1 MEKEK
6 IKMTMTIEDVLAQL
20 NPKLRKTVMSGDSIP
35 ATQYAAT
42 PSYGLN
48 KALNGGLPY
57 GRQVL
62 IWGSKSSAKSSLC
75 LQTVA
80 LAQKEGKICAWID
93 AEMSYDKDWAELLGV
108 DSSKLIVSQCRTIN
122 EMVDIGT
129 NLMNAGVDLIV
140 VDSITSLLP
149 AIYFEKDSDELKQL
163 ENTKQIGAESRDF
176 SNAWK
181 MINYANNK
189 VKPTLFILISQSRN
203 NISAMYTSQQPTG
216 GQATKFYSST
226 VIKLFSSESDN
237 QAIKGKIPVGD
248 KLIEEKIGRKIRWDL
263 QFSKTS
269 PGFQSGEYDFY
280 FRGNLVGV
288 DSIADLIDTAELMG
302 IVERTGAWYLLPD
315 GSKVQG
321 REGFINKVREDKELF
336 ANILNKVKQFG

>member
-1 MEKEK
+1 MNV
-6 IKMTMTIEDVLAQL
+6 EDVLAQL
-20 NPKLRKTVMSGDSIP
+20 NPKLRKNILVGDSVP
-35 ATQYAAT
+35 KTEFAAT

-48 KALNGGLPY
+48 RALNGGLPY

-75 LQTVA
+75 LQMIG

-93 AEMSYDKDWAELLGV
+93 AEMSYDKDWAEKLGV
-108 DSSKLIVSQCRTIN
+108 DTSKLIVSQARTIN
-122 EMVDIGT
+122 EMVDVGVS
-129 NLMNAGVDLIV
+129 LMEAGVDLIV
-140 VDSITSLLP
+140 IDSITSLLP

-181 MINYANNK
+181 MLNYANNK
-189 VKPTLFILISQSRN
+189 VKPTLLVLISQSRN

-237 QAIKGKIPVGD
+237 QALKGKIHVGD
-248 KLIEEKIGRKIRWDL
+248 KFIEEKIGRKVRWEL

-269 PGFQSGEYDFY
+269 PAFQSGEYDFY
-280 FRGNLVGV
+280 FRGLDVGV
-288 DSIADLIDTAELMG
+288 DSIGDLIDTAESLG
-302 IVERTGAWYLLPD
+302 LINRTGAWYQLED
-315 GSKVQG
+315 GSKIQG
-321 REGFINKVREDKELF
+321 RDNFIARVKEDLDLQDDIKNKL
-336 ANILNKVKQFG
+336 LNV

>member
-1 MEKEK
+1 
-6 IKMTMTIEDVLAQL
+6 MTVTIEEALA
-20 NPKLRKTVMSGDSIP
+20 KLDPRIRKTIGNGVGISIEVQP
-35 ATQYAAT
+35 T
-42 PSYGLN
+42 PSVGLN

-75 LQTVA
+75 LQTIAV
-80 LAQKEGKICAWID
+80 AQKEGKLCAWID
-93 AEMSYDKDWAELLGV
+93 AEMSYSEEWAIRLGV
-108 DSSKLIVSQCRTIN
+108 DPEKLIYSQARTIN
-122 EMVDIGT
+122 EMVDVGVA
-129 NLMNAGVDLIV
+129 LMEAGVDIIV

-149 AIYFEKDSDELKQL
+149 AIYFEKGSEELKQL

-203 NISAMYTSQQPTG
+203 NINAMYTSQQPSG

-248 KLIEEKIGRKIRWDL
+248 KLIEEKIGRKIRWEL

-280 FRGNLVGV
+280 FRGDSVGI
-288 DSIADLIDTAELMG
+288 DSIGDLVDTAELSG
-302 IVERTGAWYLLPD
+302 LVNRTGAWYQLDD
-315 GSKVQG
+315 GTKVQG
-321 REGFINKVREDKELF
+321 RDAFIERVRGDQGLQDLL
-336 ANILNKVKQFG
+336 IQQLNGIASE

>member
-1 MEKEK
+1 
-6 IKMTMTIEDVLAQL
+6 MTLTVEDVLAQL
-20 NPKLRKTVMSGDSIP
+20 NPKLRKTIMVGDTIP
-35 ATQYAAT
+35 KTEYAVT
-42 PSYGLN
+42 PSIGLN
-48 KALNGGLPY
+48 KALGGGLPY

-75 LQTVA
+75 LQMIG
-80 LAQKEGKICAWID
+80 LAQQEGKICAWID
-93 AEMSYDKDWAELLGV
+93 AEMSYDKSWAERLGV
-108 DSSKLIVSQCRTIN
+108 DTSKLIYSQARTIN
-122 EMVDIGT
+122 EMVDVGT
-129 NLMNAGVDLIV
+129 NLINAGVDIVV

-189 VKPTLFILISQSRN
+189 IKPTLFVLISQSRN
-203 NISAMYTSQQPTG
+203 NINAMYTSQQPTG

-237 QAIKGKIPVGD
+237 QAIKGKIAVGD
-248 KLIEEKIGRKIRWDL
+248 KLIEEKIGRKIRWEL

-269 PGFQSGEYDFY
+269 PGFQNGEYDFY
-280 FRGNLVGV
+280 FRGDKVGIDSVGDLV
-288 DSIADLIDTAELMG
+288 DTAELMG
-302 IVERTGAWYLLPD
+302 LVSRTGAWYQLDD
-315 GSKVQG
+315 GTKVQG
-321 REGFINKVREDKELF
+321 RDAFVDKVREDRELYGS
-336 ANILNKVKQFG
+336 LLSKVLELG

>member
-1 MEKEK
+1 MSVSL
-6 IKMTMTIEDVLAQL
+6 EDVLAQL
-20 NPKLRKTVMSGDSIP
+20 NPKLRKNILVGDEVP
-35 ATQYAAT
+35 KTEYAKT
-42 PSYGLN
+42 PSFGLN
-48 KALNGGLPY
+48 RALNGGLPY

-62 IWGSKSSAKSSLC
+62 VWGSKSSAKSSLC
-75 LQTVA
+75 LQIIA
-80 LAQKEGKICAWID
+80 EAQKEGKICAWID
-93 AEMSYDKDWAELLGV
+93 AEMSYDKDWAGKLGV
-108 DSSKLIVSQCRTIN
+108 DTAKLIVSQARTIN
-122 EMVDIGT
+122 EMVDVGVQ
-129 NLMNAGVDLIV
+129 LMEAGVDVIV

-149 AIYFEKDSDELKQL
+149 AIYFEKDSDELKAL

-203 NISAMYTSQQPTG
+203 NINAMYTSQQPTG

-226 VIKLFSSESDN
+226 VIKLFSSESEN
-237 QAIKGKIPVGD
+237 QALKGKIHVGD
-248 KLIEEKIGRKIRWDL
+248 KVIEEKIGRKVRWEL

-269 PGFQSGEYDFY
+269 PAFQSGEYDFY
-280 FRGNLVGV
+280 FRGDNLGV
-288 DSIADLIDTAELMG
+288 DSVGDLVDTAELMG

-321 REGFINKVREDKELF
+321 REGFINKVREDLDLQDMIK
-336 ANILNKVKQFG
+336 NKVSG

>member
-1 MEKEK
+1 
-6 IKMTMTIEDVLAQL
+6 MTISLEEVLSQL
-20 NPKLRKTVMSGDSIP
+20 NPKLRKSILVGDAVP
-35 ATQYAAT
+35 KTEYAAT
-42 PSYGLN
+42 PSFGLN
-48 KALNGGLPY
+48 RALNGGLPY

-75 LQTVA
+75 LQTIS

-93 AEMSYDKDWAELLGV
+93 AEMSYDRDWAEKLGV
-108 DSSKLIVSQCRTIN
+108 DTSKLIVSQARTIN
-122 EMVDIGT
+122 EMVDVGV
-129 NLMNAGVDLIV
+129 NLMEAGVDLIV

-181 MINYANNK
+181 MLNYANNK
-189 VKPTLFILISQSRN
+189 VKPTLLILISQSRN
-203 NISAMYTSQQPTG
+203 NINAMYTSQQPTG

-237 QAIKGKIPVGD
+237 QAIKGKIHVGD
-248 KLIEEKIGRKIRWDL
+248 KAIEEKIGRKVRWEL

-269 PGFQSGEYDFY
+269 PAFQSGEYDFY
-280 FRGNLVGV
+280 FRGTNLGV
-288 DSIADLIDTAELMG
+288 DGIGDLVDTAELMG
-302 IVERTGAWYLLPD
+302 IVSRTGAWYNLED
-315 GSKVQG
+315 GTKVQG
-321 REGFINKVREDKELF
+321 REAFINRVREDLDLQDSIKSKV
-336 ANILNKVKQFG
+336 LNV

>member
-1 MEKEK
+1 
-6 IKMTMTIEDVLAQL
+6 MTVTVEDVLAQL
-20 NPKLRKTVMSGDSIP
+20 NPKLRKNILVGDAVP
-35 ATQYAAT
+35 ATQFAPT
-42 PSYGLN
+42 PSFGLN
-48 KALNGGLPY
+48 RALGGGLPY

-75 LQTVA
+75 LQMIA
-80 LAQKEGKICAWID
+80 LAQQEGKICAWID
-93 AEMSYDKDWAELLGV
+93 AEMSYDKTWAERLGV
-108 DSSKLIVSQCRTIN
+108 DTSKLIVSQARTIN
-122 EMVDIGT
+122 EMVDVGVQLIE
-129 NLMNAGVDLIV
+129 AGVDLIV

-181 MINYANNK
+181 MLNYANNK
-189 VKPTLFILISQSRN
+189 VKPTLLVLISQSRN

-237 QAIKGKIPVGD
+237 QALKGKIHVGD
-248 KLIEEKIGRKIRWDL
+248 KIIEEKIGRKVRWEL

-269 PGFQSGEYDFY
+269 PAFQSGEYDFY
-280 FRGNLVGV
+280 FRGDNVGV
-288 DSIADLIDTAELMG
+288 DSIGDLVDTAESMG
-302 IVERTGAWYLLPD
+302 LVTRTGAWYQLED
-315 GSKVQG
+315 GTKVQG
-321 REGFINKVREDKELF
+321 REGFISRVREDLDLQDKLKAQLSE
-336 ANILNKVKQFG
+336 

>member
-1 MEKEK
+1 L
-6 IKMTMTIEDVLAQL
+6 TVTIEEALAQL
-20 NPKLRKTVMSGDSIP
+20 DPRVRKGIGNGVGISIEVQP
-35 ATQYAAT
+35 T
-42 PSYGLN
+42 PSVGLN

-75 LQTVA
+75 LQTIA
-80 LAQKEGKICAWID
+80 LAQKEGKLCAWID
-93 AEMSYDKDWAELLGV
+93 AEMSYSEEWAVKLGV
-108 DSSKLIVSQCRTIN
+108 DPEKLIYSQARTIN
-122 EMVDIGT
+122 EMVDVGVA
-129 NLMNAGVDLIV
+129 LMEAGVDIIV

-149 AIYFEKDSDELKQL
+149 AIYFEKGSDELKQL

-203 NISAMYTSQQPTG
+203 NINAMYTSQQPSG

-226 VIKLFSSESDN
+226 VVKLFSSESDN

-248 KLIEEKIGRKIRWDL
+248 KLIEEKVGRKIRWEL

-269 PGFQSGEYDFY
+269 PGFQAGEYDFY
-280 FRGNLVGV
+280 FRGDEIGV
-288 DSIADLIDTAELMG
+288 DSIADLVDTAEMSG
-302 IVERTGAWYLLPD
+302 IVSRTGAWYILPD
-315 GSKVQG
+315 GTKVQG
-321 REGFINKVREDKELF
+321 RDGFINKVKEDEDLQKSIREQ
-336 ANILNKVKQFG
+336 LNV

>member
-1 MEKEK
+1 MSVSLEE
-6 IKMTMTIEDVLAQL
+6 VLSQL
-20 NPKLRKTVMSGDSIP
+20 NPKLRKSILVGDEVP
-35 ATQYAAT
+35 KTEYAKT
-42 PSYGLN
+42 PSFGLN
-48 KALNGGLPY
+48 RALNGGLPY

-75 LQTVA
+75 LQIIA
-80 LAQKEGKICAWID
+80 EAQKEGKVCAWID
-93 AEMSYDKDWAELLGV
+93 AEMSYDKDWAEKLGV
-108 DSSKLIVSQCRTIN
+108 DVTKLIVSQARTIN
-122 EMVDIGT
+122 EMVDVGVQ
-129 NLMNAGVDLIV
+129 LMEAGVDVIV

-149 AIYFEKDSDELKQL
+149 AIYFEKDSDELKAL

-203 NISAMYTSQQPTG
+203 NINAMYTSQQPTG

-226 VIKLFSSESDN
+226 VVKLFSSESDN
-237 QAIKGKIPVGD
+237 QAIKGKIHVGD
-248 KLIEEKIGRKIRWDL
+248 KVIEEKIGRKVRWEL

-269 PGFQSGEYDFY
+269 PAFQSGEYDFY
-280 FRGNLVGV
+280 FRGDSVGV
-288 DSIADLIDTAELMG
+288 DSVGDLVDTAELMG

-321 REGFINKVREDKELF
+321 RDGFVNKVREDLDLQDMIK
-336 ANILNKVKQFG
+336 NKISG

>member
-1 MEKEK
+1 
-6 IKMTMTIEDVLAQL
+6 MTTIEEAFASLD
-20 NPKLRKTVMSGDSIP
+20 PKLRKRLSNGAGFITNY
-35 ATQYAAT
+35 QAT
-42 PSYGLN
+42 PSFGLN
-48 KALNGGLPY
+48 RALNGGFPY

-62 IWGSKSSAKSSLC
+62 VWGSKSSAKSSLC
-75 LQTVA
+75 LQTIA
-80 LAQKEGKICAWID
+80 LAQQEGKLCAWID
-93 AEMSYDKDWAELLGV
+93 AEMSYSEDWAKRLGV
-108 DSSKLIVSQCRTIN
+108 DTENLIVSQARTIN
-122 EMVDIGT
+122 EMVEVGT
-129 NLMNAGVDLIV
+129 QLMNAGVDLIV

-149 AIYFEKDSDELKQL
+149 AIYFEKGTDELKEL

-181 MINYANNK
+181 MLNYANNK

-248 KLIEEKIGRKIRWDL
+248 KLIEEKVGRKVRWEV

-269 PGFQSGEYDFY
+269 PAFQSGEYDFY
-280 FRGNLVGV
+280 FRGDLLGV
-288 DSIADLIDTAELMG
+288 DAIGDLVDTAELMG
-302 IVERTGAWYLLPD
+302 IVERTGAWYILPD

-321 REGFINKVREDKELF
+321 RDGFVTRVREDLELQNSIKDKI
-336 ANILNKVKQFG
+336 ANS